1 MRNKEVAE
9 KFYELAEVA
18 ELAGENPFKVKAYL
32 EAARVIENLTIPI
45 EELAKENKLDEIKG
59 VGKSIAEKIKEYL
72 ETGKITKLEE
82 LKKLVPVGLLE
93 LEKVPG
99 LGAKRVKVL
108 YEKLGVKNL
117 EDLERAAKEHKI
129 RNLEGFGEK
138 TEQKILEGIKSLRDK
153 RTDRFLIGIA
163 LPIAESIIN
172 LLKENTPVD
181 KHMICGSLR
190 RMKDTIGD
198 IDILVTSKNPSV
210 VMDYFVKIPF
220 VKEILAKGDTKSS
233 IITQEGIQVD
243 LRVVENESF
252 GAAVQYF
259 TGSKNH
265 NVRLREIAIKKN
277 LKLNEYGVF
286 RLDDNVKIA
295 GVEETDVYEALGLD
309 WIPPEMREDTGEVEL
324 AMQHKLPA
332 IVDYKD
338 IKGDLHMHTKY
349 SDGANTIEEMA
360 RKAISLGYEYI
371 VITEHAKALGVAGG
385 LSIDDFKKEKEEIEK
400 LNKKLHPFKIFL
412 GVELNILSD
421 GSIDFDE
428 KDLDIFDLCLAG
440 IHTGMNQSE
449 FAITERIK
457 KVLRIPKVRIIVHP
471 TGRIING
478 RSEYSVNIDEIFNEA
493 KKYNKI
499 FEINASFERLD
510 LNDVNARKAV
520 YEYGL
525 KIAIGTDAHST
536 ESMNNMRFGVGV
548 ARRAWLRKSD
558 IINTKSLKEFEE
570 FIKEE

>member
-1 MRNKEVAE
+1 M
-9 KFYELAEVA
+9 
-18 ELAGENPFKVKAYL
+18 
-32 EAARVIENLTIPI
+32 
-45 EELAKENKLDEIKG
+45 
-59 VGKSIAEKIKEYL
+59 
-72 ETGKITKLEE
+72 
-82 LKKLVPVGLLE
+82 
-93 LEKVPG
+93 
-99 LGAKRVKVL
+99 
-108 YEKLGVKNL
+108 
-117 EDLERAAKEHKI
+117 
-129 RNLEGFGEK
+129 
-138 TEQKILEGIKSLRDK
+138 
-153 RTDRFLIGIA
+153 IGIA
-163 LPIAESIIN
+163 LPIAESIVN
-172 LLKENTPVD
+172 LLKNNTPIE

-198 IDILVTSKNPSV
+198 IDILVTSKNPSA
-210 VMDYFVKIPF
+210 VMDYFVSIPF
-220 VKEILAKGDTKSS
+220 VKEVLAKGDTKSS

-243 LRVVENESF
+243 LRVVENDSF
-252 GAAVQYF
+252 GAAIQYF

-265 NVRLREIAIKKN
+265 NVHLREIAIKKN

-286 RLDDNVKIA
+286 KLDDNAKIA
-295 GVEETDVYEALGLD
+295 GVTEEDVYESLRLD

-324 AMQHKLPA
+324 ASEHKLPR
-332 IVDYKD
+332 IVDYKE
-338 IKGDLHMHTKY
+338 IKSDLHMHTKY

-371 VITEHAKALGVAGG
+371 VVTEHAKALGVANG
-385 LSIDDFKKEKEEIEK
+385 LSIEEFLEEKKEIEL
-400 LNKKLHPFKIFL
+400 LNKKLAPFKIFL

-428 KDLDIFDLCLAG
+428 NDLDIFDLCLAG

-449 FAITERIK
+449 SAITERIK
-457 KVLRIPKVRIIVHP
+457 KVIRIPKVKIIVHP

-478 RSEYSVNIDEIFNEA
+478 RSEYSVNIDDIFTEA

-536 ESMNNMRFGVGV
+536 ESMDNMRFGVGV
-548 ARRAWLRKSD
+548 ARRAWLRKED

-570 FIKEE
+570 FLKTQ

>member
-32 EAARVIENLTIPI
+32 EAARVIENLTMPI
-45 EELAKENKLDEIKG
+45 EELAKENKLDDIKG

-82 LKKLVPVGLLE
+82 LKKVVPAGLLE

-108 YEKLGVKNL
+108 YEKLGIKNL
-117 EDLERAAKEHKI
+117 EDLEKAALEHKI

-153 RTDRFLIGIA
+153 RTDRFMIGIA
-163 LPIAESIIN
+163 LPIAESIVN
-172 LLKENTPVD
+172 LLKNNTPIE

-198 IDILVTSKNPSV
+198 IDILVTSKNPSA
-210 VMDYFVKIPF
+210 VMDYFVSIPF
-220 VKEILAKGDTKSS
+220 VKEVLAKGDTKSS

-243 LRVVENESF
+243 LRVVENDSF
-252 GAAVQYF
+252 GAAIQYF

-286 RLDDNVKIA
+286 RLDENTKIA
-295 GVEETDVYEALGLD
+295 GITEEDVYESLGLD

-324 AMQHKLPA
+324 ASDHKLPK
-332 IVDYKD
+332 IVDYNE

-360 RKAISLGYEYI
+360 RKAISLG
-371 VITEHAKALGVAGG
+371 L
-385 LSIDDFKKEKEEIEK
+385 
-400 LNKKLHPFKIFL
+400 
-412 GVELNILSD
+412 
-421 GSIDFDE
+421 
-428 KDLDIFDLCLAG
+428 
-440 IHTGMNQSE
+440 
-449 FAITERIK
+449 
-457 KVLRIPKVRIIVHP
+457 
-471 TGRIING
+471 
-478 RSEYSVNIDEIFNEA
+478 
-493 KKYNKI
+493 
-499 FEINASFERLD
+499 
-510 LNDVNARKAV
+510 
-520 YEYGL
+520 
-525 KIAIGTDAHST
+525 
-536 ESMNNMRFGVGV
+536 
-548 ARRAWLRKSD
+548 
-558 IINTKSLKEFEE
+558 
-570 FIKEE
+570 

>member
-32 EAARVIENLTIPI
+32 EAARVIENLTMPI
-45 EELAKENKLDEIKG
+45 EELAKENKLDDIKG

-82 LKKLVPVGLLE
+82 LKKVVPAGLLE

-108 YEKLGVKNL
+108 YEKLGIKNL
-117 EDLERAAKEHKI
+117 EDLEKAALEHKI

-153 RTDRFLIGIA
+153 RTDRFMIGIA
-163 LPIAESIIN
+163 LPIAESIVN
-172 LLKENTPVD
+172 LLKNNTPIE

-198 IDILVTSKNPSV
+198 IDILVTSKNPSA
-210 VMDYFVKIPF
+210 VMDYFVSIPF
-220 VKEILAKGDTKSS
+220 VKEVLAKGDTKSS

-243 LRVVENESF
+243 LRVVENDSF
-252 GAAVQYF
+252 GAAIQYF

-286 RLDDNVKIA
+286 RLDDNTKIA
-295 GVEETDVYEALGLD
+295 GITEEDVYESLGLD

-324 AMQHKLPA
+324 ASEHKLPR
-332 IVDYKD
+332 IVDYNE

-371 VITEHAKALGVAGG
+371 VVTEHAKALGVAGG
-385 LSIDDFKKEKEEIEK
+385 RRF
-400 LNKKLHPFKIFL
+400 
-412 GVELNILSD
+412 
-421 GSIDFDE
+421 
-428 KDLDIFDLCLAG
+428 
-440 IHTGMNQSE
+440 
-449 FAITERIK
+449 
-457 KVLRIPKVRIIVHP
+457 
-471 TGRIING
+471 
-478 RSEYSVNIDEIFNEA
+478 
-493 KKYNKI
+493 
-499 FEINASFERLD
+499 INALECR
-510 LNDVNARKAV
+510 
-520 YEYGL
+520 E
-525 KIAIGTDAHST
+525 
-536 ESMNNMRFGVGV
+536 
-548 ARRAWLRKSD
+548 
-558 IINTKSLKEFEE
+558 
-570 FIKEE
+570 

>member
-72 ETGKITKLEE
+72 EAGKITKLEE

-286 RLDDNVKIA
+286 RLDDNLKIA

-428 KDLDIFDLCLAG
+428 KDLDIF
-440 IHTGMNQSE
+440 
-449 FAITERIK
+449 
-457 KVLRIPKVRIIVHP
+457 
-471 TGRIING
+471 
-478 RSEYSVNIDEIFNEA
+478 
-493 KKYNKI
+493 
-499 FEINASFERLD
+499 
-510 LNDVNARKAV
+510 
-520 YEYGL
+520 
-525 KIAIGTDAHST
+525 
-536 ESMNNMRFGVGV
+536 
-548 ARRAWLRKSD
+548 
-558 IINTKSLKEFEE
+558 
-570 FIKEE
+570 

>member
-18 ELAGENPFKVKAYL
+18 ELANENPFKVKAYL
-32 EAARVIENLTIPI
+32 EAARVIENLTKPI
-45 EELAKENKLDEIKG
+45 EELAKENKLTEIKG
-59 VGKSIAEKIKEYL
+59 IGKSIAEKIVEYL
-72 ETGKITKLEE
+72 ETGKISKLEE
-82 LKKLVPVGLLE
+82 LKKVVPVGLLE

-99 LGAKRVKVL
+99 LGAKRVKLL
-108 YEKLGVKNL
+108 YEKLGIKNL
-117 EDLERAAKEHKI
+117 EDLEKAALEHKI
-129 RNLEGFGEK
+129 RELEGFGEK

-163 LPIAESIIN
+163 LPIAENIVN
-172 LLKENTPVD
+172 LLKNNTPVE
-181 KHMICGSLR
+181 KAMICGSLR

-198 IDILVTSKNPSV
+198 IDILITSKEPIK
-210 VMDYFVKIPF
+210 VMDYFVSLPT

-243 LRVVENESF
+243 LRVVEDSSF

-259 TGSKNH
+259 TGSKSH

-277 LKLNEYGVF
+277 FKLNEYGLFEIDTDKKV
-286 RLDDNVKIA
+286 A
-295 GVEETDVYEALGLD
+295 GENEVEIYEKLALQFV
-309 WIPPEMREDTGEVEL
+309 PPEMREDTGEVEL
-324 AMQHKLPA
+324 ALEHKLPK
-332 IVDYKD
+332 IVDYSD

-360 RKAISLGYEYI
+360 LKAIELGYEYI
-371 VITEHAKALGVAGG
+371 VVTEHAKALGVANG
-385 LSIDDFKKEKEEIEK
+385 LSIEEFKKEKEEIEK
-400 LNKKLHPFKIFL
+400 LNKKLAPFKIFL

-421 GSIDFDE
+421 GSVDFPPNE
-428 KDLDIFDLCLAG
+428 LDFFDLCLAG
-440 IHTGMNQSE
+440 IHTGMKQTE
-449 FAITERIK
+449 EQITQRIK
-457 KVLRIPKVRIIVHP
+457 NVLKIPKVKIIVHP

-478 RSEYSVNIDEIFNEA
+478 RGEYSVNINEIFEEA

-510 LNDVNARKAV
+510 LNDINARRAV

-525 KIAIGTDAHST
+525 QISIGTDAHSVDSLT
-536 ESMNNMRFGVGV
+536 NMRFGVGV
-548 ARRAWLRKSD
+548 ARRAWLRKED
-558 IINTKSLKEFEE
+558 IINTMPLKEFEK
-570 FIKEE
+570 FIKEK